1 MLGLIYTMISLSG
14 SNMAQFVIIALN
26 LTIVTVT
33 LKVFG
38 KQFNVRYNEEIQ
50 EICLNK
56 EKYGMTEVYR
66 DNRSIDV
73 SDIGKVES

>member
-1 MLGLIYTMISLSG
+1 MISLSG